1 MESPQ
6 LQFFDRG
13 RCARVARWILDF
25 FLEPLSD
32 SPPLRFASVLEALV
46 RIPLHFPREVDT
58 DAALG
63 HGFGVP
69 VVFNDGVARRV
80 GVVDVS
86 SRSLHLE
93 IWYFL
98 QSIGFFGMILSM
110 GAMLG

>member
-1 MESPQ
+1 MFSSP
-6 LQFFDRG
+6 F
-13 RCARVARWILDF
+13 
-25 FLEPLSD
+25 SD
-32 SPPLRFASVLEALV
+32 SPPLGFASVLEALV

-69 VVFNDGVARRV
+69 VVCNDGVARRL

-93 IWYFL
+93 ILFFL
-98 QSIGFFGMILSM
+98 QSTGFFGR
-110 GAMLG
+110 